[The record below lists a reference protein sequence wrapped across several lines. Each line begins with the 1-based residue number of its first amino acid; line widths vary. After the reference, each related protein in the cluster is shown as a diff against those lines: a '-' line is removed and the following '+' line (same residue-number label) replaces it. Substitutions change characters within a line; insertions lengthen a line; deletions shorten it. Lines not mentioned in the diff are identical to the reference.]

1 MNSVEEV
8 KNRELGCIKDC
19 ESVFAKIA
27 QTTRSLL
34 GKKYEEL
41 KSMRLMR
48 TKGK

>member
-1 MNSVEEV
+1 MPLITQHLHKQGS
-8 KNRELGCIKDC
+8 IKDC